1 MAGKSPKSTKFP
13 ELFDRILAELGS
25 ILNQIDLKNAEK
37 LMEGILSSERV
48 FLAGMGRSGLIARAF
63 AMRLM
68 QIGLEVYFVRDITT
82 PAIGKGDLLIVIS
95 GSGETGGTHYIASTA
110 RSFGARVFLLTS
122 REKSR
127 IGHIADLIFVLPD
140 ALERVMPLRSAFENA
155 VYIFL
160 DAVVMMI
167 MAEEGITQEEMM
179 KKHSNLD

>member
-1 MAGKSPKSTKFP
+1 MAGKSPKLTKFP
-13 ELFDRILAELGS
+13 ELFDRILEELGS
-25 ILNQIDLKNAEK
+25 ILHQIDLEDAEK
-37 LMEGILSSERV
+37 LIEGILSSARI

-68 QIGLEVYFVRDITT
+68 QIGLEVYFVREVTT

-110 RSFGARVFLLTS
+110 RSFGARVFLLTA

-127 IGHIADLIFVLPD
+127 IGHIANLIFVLPD
-140 ALERVMPLRSAFENA
+140 APERTLPLRSAFESA
-155 VYIFL
+155 VHIFL

-167 MAEEGITQEEMM
+167 MEKKGITQEEMM
-179 KKHSNLD
+179 QKHSNLD